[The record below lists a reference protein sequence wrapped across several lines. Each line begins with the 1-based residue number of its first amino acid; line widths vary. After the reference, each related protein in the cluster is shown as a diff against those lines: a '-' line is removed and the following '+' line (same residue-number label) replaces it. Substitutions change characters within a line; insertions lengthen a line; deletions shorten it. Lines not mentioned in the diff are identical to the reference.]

1 MGNIESCFSR
11 MTQALVLVD
20 DCVDGDRRVLQAM
33 DELGKE
39 VRVIDIRLDETSA
52 ALSSAKLTFAVV
64 ALIFQ
69 ALWFALPRSRR
80 LSRFLVWRNVGA
92 YLRGMPAC
100 IRWLKCAVLAARR
113 MRNESALSDVM
124 QVHANDLYCAVAA
137 IRGGFSQ
144 QVCLI
149 YDSHELQIHRNRK
162 TGLLR
167 ILIEYGLE
175 QMALQRANELR
186 VVNQAI
192 STQMR
197 EWYALPSVV
206 RVVYNDF
213 FQYHPVSI
221 PSAAQA
227 PVLVYV
233 GKGVQGRKLELLDFS
248 PDALG
253 FEVILF
259 LLGAKL
265 PLHIDGRHWSIGP
278 VDYSEAL
285 FTLVRERRCLM
296 WCCLETLS
304 LSYRLATP
312 NKFFQALAMG
322 IPVVAT
328 RGTYLAEIVEEHQIG
343 VVIDEEVP
351 PDLSDKVSGPDFE
364 RWVAN
369 VELFRDRFRNGSV
382 VI

>member
-1 MGNIESCFSR
+1 MAK
-11 MTQALVLVD
+11 ALVLID
-20 DCVDGDRRVLQAM
+20 DHVDGDRRVLQAM
-33 DELGKE
+33 DELGKD
-39 VRVIDIRLDETSA
+39 VRVIDIRVDETSA
-52 ALSSAKLTFAVV
+52 APSSAKVSSAVV

-69 ALWFALPRSRR
+69 ALWLALPRCRR
-80 LSRFLVWRNVGA
+80 LSRILVWRNVGA
-92 YLRGMPAC
+92 YLHGMAAC
-100 IRWLKCAVLAARR
+100 IRWLKCSAVAAWC
-113 MRNESALSDVM
+113 MRNDSALSDVT

-149 YDSHELQIHRNRK
+149 YDSHELQIHRNRN

-175 QMALQRANELR
+175 QMVLRRANELR

-197 EWYALPSVV
+197 EWYELPSVV

-213 FQYHPVSI
+213 FQHHPVSI
-221 PSAAQA
+221 PSAGLP

-233 GKGVQGRKLELLDFS
+233 GKGVQGRKLELLDSS

-253 FEVILF
+253 FEVSVF

-265 PLHIDGRHWSIGP
+265 PGHIDGRYWNIGP

-285 FTLVRERRCLM
+285 FNLARERRCLM
-296 WCCLETLS
+296 WCCLETSS
-304 LSYRLATP
+304 LSYQLATP

-322 IPVVAT
+322 IPVIAS
-328 RGTYLAEIVEEHQIG
+328 RGSYLAEIVEEHEIG
-343 VVIDEEVP
+343 AVFDGEGLADMAAIVSSPVFETWVENVGVFRDKLRNGLVVI
-351 PDLSDKVSGPDFE
+351 
-364 RWVAN
+364 
-369 VELFRDRFRNGSV
+369 
-382 VI
+382 